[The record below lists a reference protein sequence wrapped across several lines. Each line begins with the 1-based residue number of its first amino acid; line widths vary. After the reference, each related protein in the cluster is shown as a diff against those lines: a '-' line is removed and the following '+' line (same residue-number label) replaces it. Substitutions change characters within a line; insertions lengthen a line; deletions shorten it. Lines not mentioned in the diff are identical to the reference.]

1 MKHLPSAATV
11 AKLTK
16 PGRYAVGHGA
26 YLQVSEWRTKA
37 WIFRFTRDGK
47 AHHIGLGSC
56 DYVTMAKAREKAIE
70 YRRLLA
76 DGIDPLEQ
84 KHAAKLARRLADTR
98 SKTFKQAADEYIA
111 AHEGG
116 WRGSASRRQ
125 WEQSLRDYAFPVL
138 GDLPVGTVGVA
149 EVIAVLE
156 RAADAPETQRRLRNR
171 LASIFDWAIARE
183 LRNDNPAKRPGL
195 IPKRKRQVTHFA
207 AIDYRQMPGFLAEL
221 RQRPELAARA
231 LEFQI
236 LTAGRPGEMLGAR
249 WSEIEGNVWTIDGSR
264 MKGGKPHRVPLSD
277 AVVRLLDKLP
287 RIGEYVFARSNG
299 SRLHSQTMVRLL
311 HDAMGRHETAHGFRS
326 SFRDWAAET
335 TAYPNHVVEQALAH
349 AIGSGVE
356 AAYRRGDLFEKRE
369 RLMADWAKF
378 CARPSAAGAVVPIRK
393 VEAPA

>member
-56 DYVTMAKAREKAIE
+56 DYVTLAKAREKAIE

-76 DGIDPLEQ
+76 DGIDPLEA
-84 KHAAKLARRLADTR
+84 KRSTKLARRLADTR

-111 AHEGG
+111 AHEGS
-116 WRGSASRRQ
+116 WRGSMSRRQ
-125 WEQSLRDYAFPVL
+125 WEQSLRNYAFPVL
-138 GDLPVGTVGVA
+138 GDLSVALIGVA

-156 RAADAPETQRRLRNR
+156 RAAHAPETQRRLRNR
-171 LASIFDWAIARE
+171 LANIFDWAIARE

-195 IPKRKRQVTHFA
+195 IPKRKRQVIHFA
-207 AIDYRQMPGFLAEL
+207 AMPYAAVPAFLAEL
-221 RQRPELAARA
+221 RQRPELVARA

-236 LTAGRPGEMLGAR
+236 LTAGRPAEVLGAR
-249 WSEIEGNVWTIDGSR
+249 WLEIEGNTWVIPGER

-277 AVVRLLDKLP
+277 AAVRLLGKLP
-287 RIGEYVFARSNG
+287 RTGEHVFAPANG
-299 SRLHSQTMVRLL
+299 DKLHSMTMVRLL
-311 HDAMGRHETAHGFRS
+311 HAMGRHETAHGLRS

-356 AAYRRGDLFEKRE
+356 AAYRRGDLFDKRQ
-369 RLMADWAKF
+369 RLMADWAKY
-378 CARPSAAGAVVPIRK
+378 CSRPGVAGAVVPIRK
-393 VEAPA
+393 QDRG